1 MKISIITV
9 VWNNVETINDAINSV
24 LEQTYEN
31 IEYIIIDG
39 GSTDGTLEAIKNYG
53 KKIDRFVCE
62 KDKGLYD
69 AMNKGIGIASGDIIG
84 ILNSDDVYY
93 DNNVIKDVVNK
104 IKISQVDI
112 VFGDLYY
119 VQKNNIQ
126 NIIRYW
132 KSSEFKK
139 GAFAKGWHPPHPT
152 FFVAKEI
159 YDAYGLFDLNMSI
172 SADFE
177 LMLRFLE
184 KYNTSSAYLPRVLVR
199 MRMGGV
205 SNNSMNNTIDGLRAI
220 LNAFDKNK
228 IKVNKLM
235 YLVYRYLPKIIQVLK
250 KGK

>member
-9 VWNNVETINDAINSV
+9 VWNNVETIDNAINSV
-24 LEQTYEN
+24 LEQTYKN

-39 GSTDGTLEAIKNYG
+39 GSNDGTVEVIKNYG
-53 KKIDRFVCE
+53 KKIDKFLSE

-69 AMNKGIGIASGDIIG
+69 AMNKGIAMASGDIIA

-104 IKISQVDI
+104 IKISQLDI

-126 NIIRYW
+126 NVVRYW

-139 GAFAKGWHPPHPT
+139 GAFAKGWHPPHPA
-152 FFVAKEI
+152 FFVAKKV
-159 YDAYGLFDLNMSI
+159 YDKYGLFDLNMSI

-184 KYNTSSAYLPRVLVR
+184 KYNISSAHLPRVLVR
-199 MRMGGV
+199 MRMGGA
-205 SNNSMNNTIDGLRAI
+205 SNNSISNRIDGLRAI
-220 LNAFDKNK
+220 LNAFDKNQ
-228 IKVNKLM
+228 IKVNKLN
-235 YLVYRYLPKIIQVLK
+235 YLVYRYLPKITQLLK
-250 KGK
+250 KAK